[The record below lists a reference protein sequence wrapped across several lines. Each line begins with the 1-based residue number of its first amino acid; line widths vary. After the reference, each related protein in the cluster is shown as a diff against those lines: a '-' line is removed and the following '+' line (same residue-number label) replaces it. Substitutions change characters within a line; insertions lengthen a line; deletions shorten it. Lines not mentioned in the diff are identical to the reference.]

1 MSEKRREHLK
11 PNLALSIGIIILI
24 TAVVSA
30 ATLYYKVDVHAPIV
44 MLAVVIALVGYFHLH
59 LSYKELESA
68 AIDSIMASIPSCL
81 ILTLVGMLVGLWIKA
96 GIIPGLIYYGL
107 GIISPNI
114 FPLATLIV
122 CSIISLSTGS
132 SWSTEA
138 TVGVAMMGI
147 GNGLGINP
155 AFTAGVVVSGAYFG
169 DKMSPL
175 SDTTNL
181 APAVSGASLFDHI
194 RAMCWTTGPSLVIF
208 SVILLLWG
216 FSYSGNSIDTTRINA
231 IRTIIAAEFPVTLLC
246 VIPPLLVIISSI
258 IKIPAMPGI
267 CVGIFASMIMCAAD
281 GVSMGEMWNL
291 SQWGYKA
298 QLSAQIAGL
307 ESMPE
312 IAKILQAQGLQ
323 MPPELAKDV
332 ASMISRLV
340 GRGGMQNMMWSVSLA
355 LIAMAMGGFLEVTGI
370 LHTLLAAMTKGVKR
384 VGGLVSATVIASF
397 VANLLT
403 GSQYLSIIIP
413 GRMFKSK
420 YEESGLAPRM
430 LSRSLE
436 DSGTLTSVLIPWN
449 VCGGYAAA
457 VLGVPTLVY
466 APYAI
471 LNWLTPIVA
480 IFITYLGIGIFWRDE
495 KGEDRREKRV
505 SLEK

>member
-1 MSEKRREHLK
+1 MSEKTREHLK
-11 PNLALSIGIIILI
+11 PSLALSIGIIILI
-24 TAVVSA
+24 TAVDSA

-44 MLAVVIALVGYFHLH
+44 MLAVIIALVGYFHLH
-59 LSYKELESA
+59 YSYKELESA

-122 CSIISLSTGS
+122 CAIISLSTGS

-181 APAVSGASLFDHI
+181 SPAVSGASLFDHI

-246 VIPPLLVIISSI
+246 IIPPLLVIVASI

-267 CVGIFASMIMCAAD
+267 CIGIFASMIMCAAG
-281 GVSMGEMWNL
+281 GVSMGEMWSL

-323 MPPELAKDV
+323 MQPELAKDV
-332 ASMISRLV
+332 AAMISRLV

-397 VANLLT
+397 AANLLT

-457 VLGVPTLVY
+457 VLGVPTLAY
-466 APYAI
+466 APYAV
-471 LNWLTPIVA
+471 LNWLTPLVA
-480 IFITYLGIGIFWRDE
+480 IFITYLGIGIFWRD
-495 KGEDRREKRV
+495 KNGEDHREKRV
-505 SLEK
+505 SL

>member
-1 MSEKRREHLK
+1 
-11 PNLALSIGIIILI
+11 
-24 TAVVSA
+24 
-30 ATLYYKVDVHAPIV
+30 
-44 MLAVVIALVGYFHLH
+44 MLAVIIALVGYFHLH
-59 LSYKELESA
+59 YSYKELESA

-122 CSIISLSTGS
+122 CAIISLSTGS

-181 APAVSGASLFDHI
+181 SPAVSGASLFDHI
-194 RAMCWTTGPSLVIF
+194 RAMCWTTGPSLDIF

-246 VIPPLLVIISSI
+246 IIPPLLVIVASI

-267 CVGIFASMIMCAAD
+267 CIGIFASMIMCAAG
-281 GVSMGEMWNL
+281 GVSMGEMWSL

-323 MPPELAKDV
+323 MQPELAKDV
-332 ASMISRLV
+332 AAMISRLV

-397 VANLLT
+397 AANLLT

-457 VLGVPTLVY
+457 VLGVPTLAY
-466 APYAI
+466 APYAV
-471 LNWLTPIVA
+471 LNWLTPLVA
-480 IFITYLGIGIFWRDE
+480 IFITYLGIGIFWRD
-495 KGEDRREKRV
+495 KNGEDHREKRV
-505 SLEK
+505 SL

>member
-1 MSEKRREHLK
+1 MSEKTREHLK
-11 PNLALSIGIIILI
+11 PSLALSIGIIILI

-44 MLAVVIALVGYFHLH
+44 MLAVIIALVGYFHLH
-59 LSYKELESA
+59 YSYKELESA

-122 CSIISLSTGS
+122 CAIISLSTGS

-181 APAVSGASLFDHI
+181 SPAVSGASLFDHI

-246 VIPPLLVIISSI
+246 IIPPLLVIVASI

-267 CVGIFASMIMCAAD
+267 CIGIFASMIMCAAG
-281 GVSMGEMWNL
+281 GVSMGEMWSL

-323 MPPELAKDV
+323 MQPELAKDV
-332 ASMISRLV
+332 AAMISRLV

-397 VANLLT
+397 AANLLT

-457 VLGVPTLVY
+457 VLGVPTLAY
-466 APYAI
+466 APYAV
-471 LNWLTPIVA
+471 LNWLTPLMA
-480 IFITYLGIGIFWRDE
+480 IFITYLGIGIFWRD
-495 KGEDRREKRV
+495 KNGEDHREKRV
-505 SLEK
+505 SL